1 MKHTNTSENIHLMG
15 NASLEIAHGIETLIE
30 VAKQYE
36 NEFTIGG
43 YIEMLEFYQ
52 KALDKIE
59 SRIYNN
65 LKYIDRQ
72 S

>member
-1 MKHTNTSENIHLMG
+1 MKYNTTPENIHLIG
-15 NASLEIAHGIETLIE
+15 NASLDIANGIDMLIE

-36 NEFTIGG
+36 NTFEICG
-43 YIEMLEFYQ
+43 YVEMLEFYK

-59 SRIYNN
+59 SRICNN